1 MSATLTDRRE
11 LAVRSSNGIEVGLYW
26 SESTN
31 RVTVEVFDQRFDD
44 GFEFEID
51 GAHALDAFNHPYAYA
66 AAQGVASWVTAR
78 V

>member
-1 MSATLTDRRE
+1 MATTLTDRRE

-26 SESTN
+26 SKVTN

-44 GFEFEID
+44 GFEFEVD

-66 AAQGVASWVTAR
+66 AARGVTASVTAR